1 MKSMEQLE
9 KNYEKELRLAEQHK
23 KNAADIRKQMEQQ
36 MGKLVGQK
44 INTLNMNGAEYD
56 RLMKLLS
63 SGKKS
68 VLEAAELV
76 LGKTTEKENEKGD
89 GRIEAS

>member
-9 KNYEKELRLAEQHK
+9 KKYEKELKLAEQHK
-23 KNAADIRKQMEQQ
+23 KNAADIRKQMDLQ
-36 MGKLVGQK
+36 MGKAVGQK
-44 INTLNMNGAEYD
+44 INSLDMNGAEYD

-68 VLEAAELV
+68 VLEAIELV
-76 LGKTTEKENEKGD
+76 LGETEEQKGDESGEKE
-89 GRIEAS
+89 AS

>member
-9 KNYEKELRLAEQHK
+9 KKYEKELKLAEQHK
-23 KNAADIRKQMEQQ
+23 KNAADIRKQMDLQ
-36 MGKLVGQK
+36 MGKAVGQK
-44 INTLNMNGAEYD
+44 INSLDMNGAEYD

-68 VLEAAELV
+68 VLEAVELV
-76 LGKTTEKENEKGD
+76 LGETEEQKGDESGEKE
-89 GRIEAS
+89 AS

>member
-36 MGKLVGQK
+36 MGKAVGQK
-44 INTLNMNGAEYD
+44 INSLNMNGAEYD

-68 VLEAAELV
+68 ILEAVELV
-76 LGKTTEKENEKGD
+76 LGETVENTDRKG
-89 GRIEAS
+89 GEQIEES